1 MTPKSNKPVRLLE
14 TPKTNKFPMKYY
26 DEITASELKCRPI
39 VNQTGTTFGTAKV
52 IYEYSNPIE
61 TINYIIHKIYGR
73 KLVKLIFK
81 KQQLIFKCLLYKFTT
96 DCTIQ

>member
-1 MTPKSNKPVRLLE
+1 
-14 TPKTNKFPMKYY
+14 MKYY

-81 KQQLIFKCLLYKFTT
+81 KKTTHIQVLIVQIHNRLYNPIKYGPHWVVLY
-96 DCTIQ
+96 Q